1 MARGKCTG
9 VRFWKPL
16 QLCYIRDFEKV
27 EEVTTLLLLLL
38 ALTETDLPVHV
49 VPGPS
54 LFSKPEH
61 SITELLSHN
70 LDWKGLL
77 AIIWS
82 NSLLRANKSQSLP
95 DGDFTASLG
104 GLLKHY
110 PNFKGFFFFMIRL
123 ALSVFSLC
131 LLSLASCLVPLD
143 LQGKSSSA
151 SYTLP
156 LDSCRQR

>member
-1 MARGKCTG
+1 M
-9 VRFWKPL
+9 
-16 QLCYIRDFEKV
+16 

-38 ALTETDLPVHV
+38 ALTETDLPVHI

-61 SITELLSHN
+61 SITELQSHN

-110 PNFKGFFFFMIRL
+110 PNFKGFFVHDPTGTFCVQL
-123 ALSVFSLC
+123 VSVVSC
-131 LLSLASCLVPLD
+131 LLPCSSRPPREIQLSLLHP
-143 LQGKSSSA
+143 
-151 SYTLP
+151 P
-156 LDSCRQR
+156 IR